1 MKKSIQLIA
10 FLALST
16 FMVVSCSTEGS
27 DTDSDLQEESS
38 LLLDQD
44 GTSIIQDDGIVFQ
57 QLDSRN
63 PNSNQTDEELIRGTR
78 VTIPLFDQSPIA
90 IRVGRWGTVAFSIQ
104 VNDADPALCE
114 APPTEEQ
121 VATILEDAM
130 TFLEN
135 NNVEITFD
143 GEVLDL
149 ESNFRTEGLVIEEAM
164 VLGELRCTYNLPWRY
179 YQNPRPPGDYELV
192 FTANGASVS
201 RTVSWERK

>member
-16 FMVVSCSTEGS
+16 FMVVSCSTEGTE
-27 DTDSDLQEESS
+27 TDSDLQEESI
-38 LLLDQD
+38 LLFDQE
-44 GTSIIQDDGIVFQ
+44 GISIIQDDGIVFQ
-57 QLDSRN
+57 PLDGRN

-104 VNDADPALCE
+104 VNGADPVLCE

-149 ESNFRTEGLVIEEAM
+149 ESNFRTEGLAIEEIA
-164 VLGELRCTYNLPWRY
+164 GFCTYNLPWRY
-179 YQNPRPPGDYELV
+179 YQNPRPAGDYELV
-192 FTANGASVS
+192 FSSDLGSFS